1 MPPVPRKPS
10 RFSLD
15 FDEDE
20 AQSTEFRG
28 EPEEREERPRRGPR
42 PTRTEVLPP
51 PTEISGISGY
61 SEIGGEQASTV
72 QGRSSS
78 PLLFVQAAGH
88 ETVSQLKVYKVEAGV
103 PVTLG
108 AIGADAT
115 EDDLVRTFRVSMPK
129 PGEGRIKF
137 VIRPIDSENREL
149 GLEATLWMSEDHVAI
164 QRLRAME
171 SAVKAGSPPVGH
183 GFGSVLPP
191 DVMSILGRTMDRSY
205 SSTEAERQYTREFM
219 ASLGKERIALAEAS
233 SSTVQSFAEK
243 MLQTEAQRAEASRVA
258 AIEQAKQGQES
269 MSAFFGAQLNLAEK
283 AAQQQAERDER
294 DRLREQAR
302 MERERQDAE
311 ARAKDAQV
319 QAEKLLTREREY
331 AERRLLEAKAEQET
345 RIRESELKIQRER
358 ADMELR
364 LKEMEIKLANER
376 QMAQDRQREEREER
390 ERRDRA
396 EREERERKERLER
409 EERERRDKAER
420 EEKERKERLEREDA
434 VRREEERKREHEW
447 KLKQLE
453 IEAQQRREHDER
465 MASVQQMQ
473 LTAAMQAANQSKTDI
488 KGLLAEASTT
498 LQAFGLDP
506 KELIQKILNP
516 PPPEQDNTAAWANLA
531 GQVMGTVGEVA
542 KAKMTSDALRSQ
554 NRRQLPPVAPVQQ
567 IGVVNPQQPQ
577 RGILPPQPPPQNAR
591 PPSSPAQQAQNNA
604 QKSPAQTPPATK
616 PQNQPDPKAGKTPE
630 VITISLEQQKA
641 ARKALTLLV
650 KKLSENQ
657 ESSWQAIII
666 SDLMTEKAIYP
677 YIQAVSLIKAMEE
690 AGASEEMADKI
701 IEGLLDNPMVPED
714 LNYGVEFEEDDAQ
727 PEQTTPAQ
735 NS

>member
-1 MPPVPRKPS
+1 MPAVPRRPS

-15 FDEDE
+15 FDENE
-20 AQSTEFRG
+20 AQSTEFHG
-28 EPEEREERPRRGPR
+28 EPDEREEERPRRGPR

-115 EDDLVRTFRVSMPK
+115 EDDLVRTFRASMPK

-149 GLEATLWMSEDHVAI
+149 GLEATLWMSEDHVAV

-171 SAVKAGSPPVGH
+171 LAVKAGSAPAGH

-191 DVMSILGRTMDRSY
+191 DVMSIIGRTVDRSY
-205 SSTEAERQYTREFM
+205 SSAEAERQYTRDFM

-243 MLQTEAQRAEASRVA
+243 MLQTEAQRAEAARIS

-294 DRLREQAR
+294 DRLREHAR

-331 AERRLLEAKAEQET
+331 AERRLMEAKSEQEA
-345 RIRESELKIQRER
+345 RIREAELKIQRER
-358 ADMELR
+358 AETELR
-364 LKEMEIKLANER
+364 LKEMEVKLSNER

-390 ERRDRA
+390 ERRDRT
-396 EREERERKERLER
+396 ER

-420 EEKERKERLEREDA
+420 EEKERKDRLEREDA
-434 VRREEERKREHEW
+434 VRREEDRKREHEW

-488 KGLLAEASTT
+488 KGLLAEVSTT
-498 LQAFGLDP
+498 LQAFGVDP
-506 KELIQKILNP
+506 KELIQKVLNP
-516 PPPEQDNTAAWANLA
+516 PAPEQDNTAAWASLA

-567 IGVVNPQQPQ
+567 IGVVNSQQPQ
-577 RGILPPQPPPQNAR
+577 RTILPPQQPPQNVR
-591 PPSSPAQQAQNNA
+591 PPQASPQPAQNNGS
-604 QKSPAQTPPATK
+604 KPPPQTPPAAK
-616 PQNQPDPKAGKTPE
+616 QQNQSDPKATKAPEEKGPE

-650 KKLSENQ
+650 KKLGENQ

-677 YIQAVSLIKAMEE
+677 YVQAVSLIKAMQE

-701 IEGLLDNPMVPED
+701 IDGLLDNPLVPED
-714 LNYGVEFEEDDAQ
+714 LNYGVEFEEDDAEPDQ
-727 PEQTTPAQ
+727 STTTQSA
-735 NS
+735 

>member
-1 MPPVPRKPS
+1 
-10 RFSLD
+10 
-15 FDEDE
+15 
-20 AQSTEFRG
+20 
-28 EPEEREERPRRGPR
+28 
-42 PTRTEVLPP
+42 
-51 PTEISGISGY
+51 
-61 SEIGGEQASTV
+61 
-72 QGRSSS
+72 
-78 PLLFVQAAGH
+78 
-88 ETVSQLKVYKVEAGV
+88 
-103 PVTLG
+103 
-108 AIGADAT
+108 
-115 EDDLVRTFRVSMPK
+115 
-129 PGEGRIKF
+129 
-137 VIRPIDSENREL
+137 
-149 GLEATLWMSEDHVAI
+149 
-164 QRLRAME
+164 
-171 SAVKAGSPPVGH
+171 
-183 GFGSVLPP
+183 
-191 DVMSILGRTMDRSY
+191 
-205 SSTEAERQYTREFM
+205 
-219 ASLGKERIALAEAS
+219 
-233 SSTVQSFAEK
+233 
-243 MLQTEAQRAEASRVA
+243 
-258 AIEQAKQGQES
+258 
-269 MSAFFGAQLNLAEK
+269 
-283 AAQQQAERDER
+283 
-294 DRLREQAR
+294 
-302 MERERQDAE
+302 
-311 ARAKDAQV
+311 
-319 QAEKLLTREREY
+319 
-331 AERRLLEAKAEQET
+331 
-345 RIRESELKIQRER
+345 
-358 ADMELR
+358 
-364 LKEMEIKLANER
+364 
-376 QMAQDRQREEREER
+376 
-390 ERRDRA
+390 
-396 EREERERKERLER
+396 
-409 EERERRDKAER
+409 
-420 EEKERKERLEREDA
+420 
-434 VRREEERKREHEW
+434 
-447 KLKQLE
+447 
-453 IEAQQRREHDER
+453 
-465 MASVQQMQ
+465 MQ

-516 PPPEQDNTAAWANLA
+516 PPPEQDNTAAWATLA

-554 NRRQLPPVAPVQQ
+554 TRRQLPPVAPVQQ